1 MLVLDLVTALR
12 RDVPGLGTRKLHLLL
27 AEPLAQ
33 SGIKLGRDKLHKIL
47 HTHALII
54 RQGRQLPQTT
64 NSNHRLQK
72 YPNLLIDRP
81 ITAPQQVWVSDI
93 TYLYIGLGF
102 GYLSLITDA
111 YSKLIVGYCLH
122 PFLTAE
128 GSLKALDMALAVH
141 SEREQELIHHS
152 DRGSQYC
159 SFEYVQKLKGANIMI
174 SMTQQGD
181 SYENTIAER
190 VNGILK
196 TDFRLNRVFT
206 TFEEAQKAVD
216 KSIYN
221 YNHLRPHMSCG
232 YLTPVMA
239 HQSEQPLKK
248 HWKTKVYKRSKPI
261 RDQGQ
266 FG

>member
-27 AEPLAQ
+27 AEPLAK

-47 HTHALII
+47 YNHAMVI
-54 RQGRQLPQTT
+54 RQGRQTPQTT
-64 NSNHRLQK
+64 DSNHRLHK
-72 YPNLLIDRP
+72 YPNLLIDR
-81 ITAPQQVWVSDI
+81 IINAPRQVWVSDI

-128 GSLKALDMALAVH
+128 GSLKALDMALATH
-141 SEREQELIHHS
+141 LEREEELIHHS

-159 SFEYVQKLKGANIMI
+159 SFDYVRKLKGANILI

-181 SYENTIAER
+181 LYENAIAER

-196 TDFRLNRVFT
+196 TDFRLNRVFI
-206 TFEEAQKAVD
+206 TFEEAEKAVE

-239 HQSEQPLKK
+239 HQSEHPLKK
-248 HWKTKVYKRSKPI
+248 HWKPKVYKRSKSA